1 MSVVRSL
8 FPCVCNSVCNFVT
21 LFSHTSEFYHE
32 YPLAERQL
40 LPLFSYLGFDPRFQT
55 GGYKTGHFNHLK
67 SALFLYLVWKL
78 GIHTVSKISYY

>member
-1 MSVVRSL
+1 MD
-8 FPCVCNSVCNFVT
+8 
-21 LFSHTSEFYHE
+21 Y
-32 YPLAERQL
+32 AGRQL
-40 LPLFSYLGFDPRFQT
+40 LPRFSYLGFDPRFQT